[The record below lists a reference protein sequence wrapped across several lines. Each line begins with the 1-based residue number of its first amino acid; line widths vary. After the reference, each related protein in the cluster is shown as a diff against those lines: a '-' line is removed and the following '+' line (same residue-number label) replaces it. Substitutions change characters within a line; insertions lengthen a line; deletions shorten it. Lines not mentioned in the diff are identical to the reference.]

1 MKTTIL
7 SLALAA
13 SAFGASA
20 ADFFSTERT
29 EDTFNFGV
37 RIGVNTSNRTVNNKA
52 MFDDAMSA
60 GYGRQSWG
68 TGFDLG
74 AVVDINIRNY
84 LSIQP
89 GFFFES
95 RSGDYTFFRNSIYDG
110 GSGPMTTQIG
120 HLRSYAFNIPIL
132 ASFHFNITDDIR
144 WDVDFGPYI
153 GFNLGSSL
161 KDKVLQSNLITNS
174 VVERIFDRKPAPVD
188 FGFKFGT
195 AFRILGHYYVG
206 AHYMAGATKAWKNL
220 ELDAIT
226 ERNYGGRTKAWVFTL
241 GYDF

>member
-20 ADFFSTERT
+20 ADFFSTERP
-29 EDTFNFGV
+29 EDTFNFGLRV
-37 RIGVNTSNRTVNNKA
+37 GINTSNRTVNNDA
-52 MFDDAMSA
+52 LFDSDLSF

-95 RSGDYTFFRNSIYDG
+95 RSGDYTFFENQINYG
-110 GSGPMTTQIG
+110 GAGPMTTQIG
-120 HLRSYAFNIPIL
+120 HMRSYAFNIPIL

-144 WDVDFGPYI
+144 WDVDFGPYV
-153 GFNLGSSL
+153 GFNLSSSL
-161 KDKVLQSNLITNS
+161 KDKVLQTNGITS
-174 VVERIFDRKPAPVD
+174 EVHAIFDRKAAPVD

-195 AFRILGHYYVG
+195 AFRILRHYYVG
-206 AHYMAGATKAWKNL
+206 AHYMAGATRAWKNL

-226 ERNYGGRTKAWVFTL
+226 ERNYGGHTKAWVFTL